1 MSEIKLLSD
10 SLINKIA
17 AGEVLERPASAV
29 KELVENSI
37 DAGAKKIDI
46 FIGNGGKSNITV
58 LDDGRGIKKDELEKA
73 VLRHTTSKLN
83 SSNLN
88 CIKTMGFR
96 GEALSSIAS
105 VSDFSISSNQKNNS
119 EVTRLK

>member
-37 DAGAKKIDI
+37 DA
-46 FIGNGGKSNITV
+46 
-58 LDDGRGIKKDELEKA
+58 
-73 VLRHTTSKLN
+73 
-83 SSNLN
+83 
-88 CIKTMGFR
+88 
-96 GEALSSIAS
+96 
-105 VSDFSISSNQKNNS
+105 VSYTHLTLP
-119 EVTRLK
+119 TR

>member
-46 FIGNGGKSNITV
+46 FI
-58 LDDGRGIKKDELEKA
+58 
-73 VLRHTTSKLN
+73 
-83 SSNLN
+83 
-88 CIKTMGFR
+88 
-96 GEALSSIAS
+96 
-105 VSDFSISSNQKNNS
+105 
-119 EVTRLK
+119 

>member
-58 LDDGRGIKKDELEKA
+58 LDDGQGIKKDELEKA

-119 EVTRLK
+119 EG

>member
-37 DAGAKKIDI
+37 C
-46 FIGNGGKSNITV
+46 
-58 LDDGRGIKKDELEKA
+58 LLY
-73 VLRHTTSKLN
+73 TSP
-83 SSNLN
+83 SP
-88 CIKTMGFR
+88 R
-96 GEALSSIAS
+96 
-105 VSDFSISSNQKNNS
+105 D
-119 EVTRLK
+119 

>member
-46 FIGNGGKSNITV
+46 FIEKS
-58 LDDGRGIKKDELEKA
+58 
-73 VLRHTTSKLN
+73 
-83 SSNLN
+83 
-88 CIKTMGFR
+88 M
-96 GEALSSIAS
+96 
-105 VSDFSISSNQKNNS
+105 
-119 EVTRLK
+119 